1 MLKYVIR
8 RSLMMIPTILGI
20 SLVAFLVISLPPG
33 SYLDAYVAGL
43 AATGEDVD
51 QATIDNLE
59 QRYGLDKPV
68 PLQYVMWMKGIV
80 LRGDFGESFDWG
92 KPVTSLIWQRLSLT
106 FAISIFTLLLT
117 WVIAFPI
124 GIYSA
129 VKQYTIGDY
138 IATLFGFVGL
148 AIPSFLLAL
157 ILMFMSF
164 KFLNTDIG
172 GLFSTEYQEAPWS
185 WAKVVDLLKHLWIPA
200 IILGTGGTAGLIRT
214 IRANLLDE
222 LHKPYVKT
230 ARAKGLSELRLL
242 FKYPLRVALNP
253 FFSTVG
259 WSLRYLVSGSTIIS
273 VVLNLPTTGPLLLRA
288 LMAQDMYLAG
298 TFILMLSVM
307 TVFGTLI
314 SDIILGLVDP
324 RIRFG
329 EEAV

>member
-8 RSLMMIPTILGI
+8 RTLMMIPTILGI

-33 SYLDAYVAGL
+33 SYLDAYVANL
-43 AATGEDVD
+43 AATGETVD

-59 QRYGLDKPV
+59 QRFGLDKPV
-68 PLQYVMWMKGIV
+68 PVQYVMWMKGII
-80 LRGDFGESFDWG
+80 LQGDFGESFDWG
-92 KPVTSLIWQRLSLT
+92 KPVTSLIWKRLSLT
-106 FAISIFTLLLT
+106 FTISIFTLLLT
-117 WVIAFPI
+117 WLIAFPI

-148 AIPSFLLAL
+148 AVPSFLLAL
-157 ILMFMSF
+157 ILMFLSF

-172 GLFSTEYQEAPWS
+172 GLFSTEYQNAPWT
-185 WAKVVDLLKHLWIPA
+185 WAKVGDLLKHLWIPA

-214 IRANLLDE
+214 VRANLLDE

-259 WSLRYLVSGSTIIS
+259 WSLRYLVSGSTISS
-273 VVLNLPTTGPLLLRA
+273 VVLNLPTTGPLRLRA

>member
-1 MLKYVIR
+1 MLTYIVK

-20 SLVAFLVISLPPG
+20 SMVAFLVISLPPG
-33 SYLDAYVAGL
+33 TYLDAYVASM
-43 AATGEDVD
+43 AATGETVN
-51 QATIDNLE
+51 QATIENLE
-59 QRYGLDKPV
+59 KRFGLDR
-68 PLQYVMWMKGIV
+68 PLTIQYFMWMKNII
-80 LRGDFGESFDWG
+80 LRGDFGQSFAWG
-92 KPVTSLIWQRLSLT
+92 KPVTALIWKRLALT
-106 FAISIFTLLLT
+106 AVISFSTMLLT
-117 WVIAFPI
+117 WLIAFPI

-138 IATLFGFVGL
+138 VFTLFGFIGL
-148 AIPSFLLAL
+148 AVPSFLLAL
-157 ILMFMSF
+157 VLMYLSF

-185 WAKVVDLLKHLWIPA
+185 WARVIDLGKHIWIPI

-222 LHKPYVKT
+222 LNKSYVTT
-230 ARAKGLSELRLL
+230 ARAKGLSEMRVL

-288 LMAQDMYLAG
+288 LMSQDMYLAG
-298 TFILMLSVM
+298 TFIMLLSVM
-307 TVFGTLI
+307 TVLGTLI
-314 SDIILGLVDP
+314 SDILLAVVDP

-329 EEAV
+329 EDKV

>member
-1 MLKYVIR
+1 
-8 RSLMMIPTILGI
+8 
-20 SLVAFLVISLPPG
+20 
-33 SYLDAYVAGL
+33 
-43 AATGEDVD
+43 
-51 QATIDNLE
+51 
-59 QRYGLDKPV
+59 
-68 PLQYVMWMKGIV
+68 
-80 LRGDFGESFDWG
+80 
-92 KPVTSLIWQRLSLT
+92 
-106 FAISIFTLLLT
+106 LLLT
-117 WVIAFPI
+117 WLIAFPI

-157 ILMFMSF
+157 ILMFLSF

-172 GLFSTEYQEAPWS
+172 GLFSTEYQNAPWT
-185 WAKVVDLLKHLWIPA
+185 WDKVVDLLKHLWIPA

-214 IRANLLDE
+214 VRANLLDE

-298 TFILMLSVM
+298 TFILLLSVM

-314 SDIILGLVDP
+314 SDIILGVVDP

>member
-1 MLKYVIR
+1 MLKYVVR

-33 SYLDAYVAGL
+33 SYLDAYVANL

-59 QRYGLDKPV
+59 QRFGLDKPV
-68 PLQYVMWMKGIV
+68 PIQYVTWIKGIV

-106 FAISIFTLLLT
+106 FAISVFTLLLT

-314 SDIILGLVDP
+314 SDIILGVVDP

>member
-1 MLKYVIR
+1 MLKYVVR
-8 RSLMMIPTILGI
+8 RTLMMIPTILGI

-33 SYLDAYVAGL
+33 SYLDAYVANL

-51 QATIDNLE
+51 RATIENLE
-59 QRYGLDKPV
+59 QRFGLDKPV
-68 PLQYVMWMKGIV
+68 PVQYATWIKGIV

-106 FAISIFTLLLT
+106 FAISVFTLLLT
-117 WVIAFPI
+117 WLIAFPI

-148 AIPSFLLAL
+148 AVPSFLLAL
-157 ILMFMSF
+157 ILMFLSF

-314 SDIILGLVDP
+314 SDIILGVVDP

>member
-1 MLKYVIR
+1 MFSYVIK

-33 SYLDAYVAGL
+33 SYLDAYVAGM
-43 AATGEDVD
+43 AATGETVN
-51 QATIDNLE
+51 QATIESLE
-59 QRYGLDKPV
+59 KRFGLDKPV
-68 PLQYVMWMKGIV
+68 PVQYLIWMRNIIT
-80 LRGDFGESFDWG
+80 RGDFGQSFDWG
-92 KPVTSLIWQRLSLT
+92 KPVASLIWARLSLT
-106 FAISIFTLLLT
+106 FIISISTLLLT

-138 IATLFGFVGL
+138 IATMFGFVGL
-148 AIPSFLLAL
+148 AVPSFLLAL
-157 ILMFMSF
+157 LLMYLSF

-172 GLFSTEYQEAPWS
+172 GLFSAEYQEAPWS
-185 WAKVVDLLKHLWIPA
+185 WARVVDLLKHLWIPA

-230 ARAKGLSELRLL
+230 ARAKGLSEMRLL
-242 FKYPLRVALNP
+242 LKYPLRVALNP

-259 WSLRYLVSGSTIIS
+259 WSLRYLVSGSAIIS

-298 TFILMLSVM
+298 TFILLLSVM

-314 SDIILGLVDP
+314 SDIILGIVDP

-329 EEAV
+329 EESV